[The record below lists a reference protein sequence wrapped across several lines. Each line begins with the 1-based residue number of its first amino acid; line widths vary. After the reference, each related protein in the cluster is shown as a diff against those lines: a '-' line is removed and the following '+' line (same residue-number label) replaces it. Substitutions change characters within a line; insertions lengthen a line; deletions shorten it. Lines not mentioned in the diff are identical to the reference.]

1 MHKDALALSQQLI
14 SCRSLTPD
22 DSGCQEILIG
32 RLNKIG
38 FNIEKIQSNGVENIW
53 ARRGTTAPVLCFA
66 GHTDVV
72 PTGPLDQWESDP
84 FTPTIRDGKLYGLSL
99 IHI

>member
-1 MHKDALALSQQLI
+1 MHKDSLSLAQQLI

-32 RLNKIG
+32 RLKEVG
-38 FNIEKIQSNGVENIW
+38 FNIEKIQCNGVENIW

-72 PTGPLDQWESDP
+72 PT
-84 FTPTIRDGKLYGLSL
+84 
-99 IHI
+99 